1 LNSVSTYLAR
11 QLWWWMLWLM
21 RRPWMKRLQRASM
34 RWAGSDRE
42 SRLRQSLIR
51 QNAFA
56 RHVGLWVLTFSIN
69 LLLGSIVVI
78 GAFAAA
84 IELRDSGLLTY
95 PVRAGR

>member
-1 LNSVSTYLAR
+1 
-11 QLWWWMLWLM
+11 MLWLM

-34 RWAGSDRE
+34 RWAGSSRE
-42 SRLRQSLIR
+42 STLRRSLIR

-56 RHVGLWVLTFSIN
+56 RRIGLWVLTLSLN

-95 PVRAGR
+95 PTQVHR